1 MTNRKPSK
9 LAALGFAALITVLGY
24 DAYIQTVNY
33 QNIKKNTENISR
45 IEDQVRQDYP
55 TTEQLLEYHDLMFE
69 VNRDWDKIMARVKRL
84 YEDETI
90 DKRADALTYE
100 ELDEVK
106 SYFTENLTKDEEGLT
121 QEARVSYDGSH
132 LTGRQIESKN
142 YKLKKALQTRD
153 TVNVAA
159 ERAKQVGDKAGEMA
173 EKVVEKTITQKA
185 KDVVDDTIGIGKGL
199 WKGAKRFYDKI
210 TD

>member
-100 ELDEVK
+100 ELDEVNDAINSNPNK
-106 SYFTENLTKDEEGLT
+106 RLTLPED
-121 QEARVSYDGSH
+121 
-132 LTGRQIESKN
+132 
-142 YKLKKALQTRD
+142 
-153 TVNVAA
+153 
-159 ERAKQVGDKAGEMA
+159 
-173 EKVVEKTITQKA
+173 
-185 KDVVDDTIGIGKGL
+185 IGKAVVSIGL
-199 WKGAKRFYDKI
+199 SDENWMTGNTIRLDGGEDIFG
-210 TD
+210 